1 MTTNIT
7 PDEASRALAQQSSIR
22 AHVAAGAA
30 RYATFLVG
38 LAAASSFYVL
48 AIGLFSID
56 DVPPII
62 TLTIGLGFWVAVLCV
77 GLLPGARVSSRGFTH
92 RFGLAMGGWGA
103 AFGIAIGI
111 GLAFELSRPW
121 FWVFALLVAVP
132 PLAGAWL
139 ELRGPRG

>member
-1 MTTNIT
+1 MNTIT
-7 PDEASRALAQQSSIR
+7 PEEASRALAQQSTIR

-48 AIGLFSID
+48 AIGMFPLD
-56 DVPPII
+56 DVPSMV
-62 TLTIGLGFWVAVLCV
+62 TLTIGLGAWVAVLCI
-77 GLLPGARVSSRGFTH
+77 GLLPGARVSAHGFST

-111 GLAFELSRPW
+111 GLAYELPQPW
-121 FWVFALLVAVP
+121 FWVFAPLVAVP
-132 PLAGAWL
+132 LLIGAWL